1 MFLQTDLAVAIF
13 SLTFTHIIYQQYSKY
28 HVCKEIK

>member
-13 SLTFTHIIYQQYSKY
+13 SLTFTHIIYQYSKY
-28 HVCKEIK
+28 HVCKKIK

>member
-13 SLTFTHIIYQQYSKY
+13 SLTFTHIIYQYSKY